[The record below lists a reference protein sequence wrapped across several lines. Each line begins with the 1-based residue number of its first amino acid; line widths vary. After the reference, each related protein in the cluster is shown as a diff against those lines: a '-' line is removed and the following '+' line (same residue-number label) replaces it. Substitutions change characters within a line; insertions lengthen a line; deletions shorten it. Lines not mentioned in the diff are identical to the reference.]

1 MVNSSILE
9 AKRNDGFRL
18 LAAAVVDRA
27 VMDYEDAMNAIKRLD
42 ETGKE
47 LIRVHGE
54 YVYRFTAMAML
65 ADVDSFFRSRR
76 AHAMMAFDPM
86 VLYDKIRENY
96 KEHGECMPYK
106 GELDV
111 IPA

>member
-1 MVNSSILE
+1 MVSSSVLE
-9 AKRNDGFRL
+9 ARCNDGFRL

-27 VMDYEDAMNAIKRLD
+27 VMDYEDAMNALKRLD
-42 ETGKE
+42 ETGAE

-86 VLYDKIRENY
+86 VLYNKIRENY
-96 KEHGECMPYK
+96 AECGECMPYK
-106 GELDV
+106 GELDLV
-111 IPA
+111 SA